1 MAEIKYEVTAKYGV
15 LSTSKSGWTK
25 EVRSISWNDKEA
37 KFDIREW
44 APEGEKMG
52 KGITLSA
59 DEMRE
64 LKTILNGLDL

>member
-1 MAEIKYEVTAKYGV
+1 MTEIKYDVAAKYGV

-44 APEGEKMG
+44 APGDEKMV
-52 KGITLSA
+52 KGITLST

-64 LKTILNGLDL
+64 LKRILNGLDL

>member
-15 LSTSKSGWTK
+15 LSTNKSGWTK

-44 APEGEKMG
+44 APGDEKMG
-52 KGITLSA
+52 KGITLSTE
-59 DEMRE
+59 EMRE
-64 LKTILNGLDL
+64 LKKILNGLDL

>member
-37 KFDIREW
+37 KCDIREW
-44 APEGEKMG
+44 APGDEKMG
-52 KGITLSA
+52 KGITLSIE
-59 DEMRE
+59 EMRE
-64 LKTILNGLDL
+64 LKKILNGLDL